1 MNRIEI
7 SFVEPMPVIT
17 NTPNEEIDLFES
29 LGKRNHTAQRT
40 LIDRFHSRLLQLTKM
55 FVPNENEAEQ
65 VVQEMRVRILEEI
78 QQDEG
83 RSCLEILI
91 FQILTKE
98 RKTYEVQE
106 SWGTSRHA
114 YSTINLQRRVQP

>member
-91 FQILTKE
+91 FQILTKRSQTHQVRE
-98 RKTYEVQE
+98 RWGRSTHVQ
-106 SWGTSRHA
+106 
-114 YSTINLQRRVQP
+114 